1 MKIICI
7 GLNYKSHIQELKC
20 ETPEQPLFFLKPETS
35 MILRNRPFF
44 LPDFSNDIHYE
55 VELLVKIN
63 KVGKFIQKR
72 FAHTYYDEIGLG
84 IDFTARDIQ
93 QEAMA
98 KGLPWELSKAFD
110 GSAIIGNFLPKSQFP
125 NLQNINFHL
134 QKNEQIVQK
143 GNSADMLFEIDDI
156 IAYVSQFI
164 TLKIGDIIFTGTPVG
179 VVRIEINDR
188 LQGFIEEQK
197 MFDFR
202 VK

>member
-84 IDFTARDIQ
+84 IDFTARNIQ

-179 VVRIEINDR
+179 VGRIEINDR

>member
-20 ETPEQPLFFLKPETS
+20 ETPKQPLFFLKPETS

-179 VVRIEINDR
+179 VGRIEINDR

>member
-20 ETPEQPLFFLKPETS
+20 ETPDQPLFFLKPETS

-179 VVRIEINDR
+179 VGRVEINDR

>member
-20 ETPEQPLFFLKPETS
+20 ETPDQPLFFLKPETS

-179 VVRIEINDR
+179 VGRIEINDR

>member
-110 GSAIIGNFLPKSQFP
+110 GSAIIGNFLPKSQFV
-125 NLQNINFHL
+125 HHHHH
-134 QKNEQIVQK
+134 
-143 GNSADMLFEIDDI
+143 
-156 IAYVSQFI
+156 
-164 TLKIGDIIFTGTPVG
+164 
-179 VVRIEINDR
+179 R
-188 LQGFIEEQK
+188 
-197 MFDFR
+197 
-202 VK
+202 

>member
-110 GSAIIGNFLPKSQFP
+110 GSAIIGNFLPKSQFS

-179 VVRIEINDR
+179 VGRIEINDR

>member
-84 IDFTARDIQ
+84 IDLTARDIQ

-179 VVRIEINDR
+179 VGRIEINDR

>member
-110 GSAIIGNFLPKSQFP
+110 GSAIIGNFLPKSQFA

-179 VVRIEINDR
+179 VGRIEINDR

>member
-110 GSAIIGNFLPKSQFP
+110 GSAIIGNFLPKSQFT

-179 VVRIEINDR
+179 VGRIEINDR

>member
-20 ETPEQPLFFLKPETS
+20 ETPEKPLFFLKPETS

-110 GSAIIGNFLPKSQFP
+110 GSAIIGNFLPKSQFAD
-125 NLQNINFHL
+125 LQNINFHL
-134 QKNEQIVQK
+134 LKNEQIVQK
-143 GNSADMLFEIDDI
+143 GNSADMLFDIDDI

-164 TLKIGDIIFTGTPVG
+164 TLKIGDIIFTGTPIGVG
-179 VVRIEINDR
+179 RVDINDR

-197 MFDFR
+197 IFDFR

>member
-20 ETPEQPLFFLKPETS
+20 ETPEKPLFFLKPETS

-110 GSAIIGNFLPKSQFP
+110 GSAIIGNFLPKSQFAD
-125 NLQNINFHL
+125 LQNINFHL

-143 GNSADMLFEIDDI
+143 GNSADMLFDIDDI

-179 VVRIEINDR
+179 VGRVDINDR

>member
-164 TLKIGDIIFTGTPVG
+164 TLKIGDITGTPVG
-179 VVRIEINDR
+179 VGRIEINDR

>member
-72 FAHTYYDEIGLG
+72 FAHTYYDEIGL
-84 IDFTARDIQ
+84 
-93 QEAMA
+93 A
-98 KGLPWELSKAFD
+98 KLLMVLPLSETSF
-110 GSAIIGNFLPKSQFP
+110 Q
-125 NLQNINFHL
+125 NLNLLI
-134 QKNEQIVQK
+134 
-143 GNSADMLFEIDDI
+143 
-156 IAYVSQFI
+156 Y
-164 TLKIGDIIFTGTPVG
+164 
-179 VVRIEINDR
+179 RI
-188 LQGFIEEQK
+188 
-197 MFDFR
+197 
-202 VK
+202 

>member
-84 IDFTARDIQ
+84 IASKVVNSNYRVYTEKDLEILQ
-93 QEAMA
+93 QILFY
-98 KGLPWELSKAFD
+98 GEL
-110 GSAIIGNFLPKSQFP
+110 
-125 NLQNINFHL
+125 
-134 QKNEQIVQK
+134 
-143 GNSADMLFEIDDI
+143 
-156 IAYVSQFI
+156 
-164 TLKIGDIIFTGTPVG
+164 
-179 VVRIEINDR
+179 
-188 LQGFIEEQK
+188 
-197 MFDFR
+197 
-202 VK
+202 

>member
-1 MKIICI
+1 
-7 GLNYKSHIQELKC
+7 
-20 ETPEQPLFFLKPETS
+20 

-179 VVRIEINDR
+179 VGRIEINDR

>member
-164 TLKIGDIIFTGTPVG
+164 TLKIGDIIFLLLILLFYNILSQENYNT
-179 VVRIEINDR
+179 
-188 LQGFIEEQK
+188 QK
-197 MFDFR
+197 S
-202 VK
+202 

>member
-20 ETPEQPLFFLKPETS
+20 ETPEKPLFFLKPETS

-55 VELLVKIN
+55 LELLIKIN

-110 GSAIIGNFLPKSQFP
+110 GSAIIGNFLPKSQFAD
-125 NLQNINFHL
+125 LQNINFHL

-143 GNSADMLFEIDDI
+143 GNSADMLFDIDDI

-179 VVRIEINDR
+179 VGRVDINDR

>member
-134 QKNEQIVQK
+134 QKNEQIVHK
-143 GNSADMLFEIDDI
+143 GNSAVMLFEIDDI

-179 VVRIEINDR
+179 VGRIEINDR

>member
-20 ETPEQPLFFLKPETS
+20 ETPANPLFFLKPETS

-44 LPDFSNDIHYE
+44 LPDFSNEIHYE

-63 KVGKFIQKR
+63 KVGKCIQKR

-98 KGLPWELSKAFD
+98 KGLPWELSKSFD
-110 GSAIIGNFLPKSQFP
+110 GSAVIGNFLPKTQFA
-125 NLQNINFHL
+125 NLQDINFSL
-134 QKNEQIVQK
+134 KKNEEVVQK
-143 GNSADMLFEIDDI
+143 GNSADMLFDIDDI

-179 VVRIEINDR
+179 VGRVDINDR
-188 LQGFIEEQK
+188 LQGYIEEEK
-197 MFDFR
+197 LFDFK